1 MIDNTPNLQTIFVS
15 IKYTDLSF
23 LNKILETPEIPDDEK
38 LIIKKFIQKCKELG
52 YIISKETIEAELD
65 LTITETHTPVLNI
78 TEYIDRFIAYK
89 KKLKM
94 AFTLQNLSTKI
105 LEDGIN
111 EETMTKVLDLTKSDA
126 TTSDY
131 DELTDE
137 QYLSICKG
145 ENIQKSNIS
154 TCVRVLDE
162 NLGGI
167 QKGRLTSI
175 LGWTGSFKS
184 TWALNIAYAAQLQGM
199 NTLYLSLEMAKYDVR
214 SSLYSRHSNQ
224 NKFEIQIPHLDL
236 KQKKSSKKDLEYL
249 ETKIIPDYNELTG
262 KIYIVDETDIGS
274 YSQYA
279 LEQKFTEINN
289 LAIQQTGHGIDI
301 CVVDH
306 INLLKFGDTGLGVTD
321 TVNKYTTFFRQQA
334 INWCKTKEQVAMIV
348 IAQSNREGRRIC
360 KKA

>member
-1 MIDNTPNLQTIFVS
+1 MLDITPNLQTIFIS
-15 IKYTDLSF
+15 IKFEELDSLNAILNTD
-23 LNKILETPEIPDDEK
+23 EVPYDEK

-111 EETMTKVLDLTKSDA
+111 EETITQLSDLTKTDA
-126 TTSDY
+126 ATSEY
-131 DELTDE
+131 DELTDDK
-137 QYLSICKG
+137 YLTILTG
-145 ENIQKSNIS
+145 EKTEKSNIS

-162 NLGGI
+162 NLGGL
-167 QKGRLTSI
+167 QKGKLTSI
-175 LGWTGSFKS
+175 LGWTGSFK
-184 TWALNIAYAAQLQGM
+184 TTMALNISYAAQLQGM
-199 NTLYLSLEMAKYDVR
+199 NTLYLSLEVSKFDVL
-214 SSLYSRHSNQ
+214 SNLYSRHSNQ
-224 NKFEIQIPHLDL
+224 KKFEVQIPHLDL
-236 KQKKSSKKDLEYL
+236 KKRSLNKEELDYLKD
-249 ETKIIPDYNELTG
+249 KIIPDYNELTG